1 VLKVENVSVTFAH
14 GGKSTSVLSDFS
26 FSFEPTIRYGILA
39 PSGSG
44 KTSLLRAIAG
54 LELYSG
60 RISLGDN
67 VAWRRVGKTVLQ
79 PQRPPLLPWYTV
91 RENLKWAASLG
102 KAPSAGVA
110 DAAIT
115 TYNLGAHKDK
125 LPRQLSGG
133 WKHIAA
139 YAMST
144 CVRPDLLLADE
155 PFSGVDHFTRKAL
168 WDIVKRNESGV
179 SYQIFVTH
187 DPAEAVAVCDKI
199 LLCSGPPLRI
209 VRTVN
214 VDRPSDAALVEA
226 AALGLEEM
234 VLSLYSTP

>member
-1 VLKVENVSVTFAH
+1 MLKVENVSVTFANR
-14 GGKSTSVLSDFS
+14 GKSTSVLSDFS
-26 FSFEPTIRYGILA
+26 FSFEPAFRYGILG

-60 RISLGDN
+60 RISLGSN

-102 KAPSAGVA
+102 KASNASVA
-110 DAAIT
+110 DDAIR
-115 TYNLGAHKDK
+115 TYNLTEHEDK

-168 WDIVKRNESGV
+168 WDIVKRNESGI

-187 DPAEAVAVCDKI
+187 DPAEAIAICDRI

-214 VDRPSDAALVEA
+214 IDRPRDAALFES
-226 AALGLEEM
+226 AALDLEEM
-234 VLSLYSTP
+234 VLSMYSTP